1 MNSPNRLKMTSMR
14 IIPAHMNQLSEV
26 ARAQGLTASAL
37 VRQLVAREIRR
48 AAKAQKAAA

>member
-1 MNSPNRLKMTSMR
+1 MNRSNRLKMTSMR
-14 IIPAHMNQLSEV
+14 IIPAHMTRLSQV

-48 AAKAQKAAA
+48 AANAQKAAA